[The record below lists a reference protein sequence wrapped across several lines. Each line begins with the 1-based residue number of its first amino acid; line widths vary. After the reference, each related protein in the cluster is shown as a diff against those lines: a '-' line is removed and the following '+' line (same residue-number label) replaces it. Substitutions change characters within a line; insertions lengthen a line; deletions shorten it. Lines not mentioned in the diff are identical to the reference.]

1 MVKKIRTYFRKL
13 KGDCMITLV
22 YYFTNENTGE
32 KMMDIFENYD
42 DVNEFIK
49 IQGPKIEVVEISDR

>member
-1 MVKKIRTYFRKL
+1 
-13 KGDCMITLV
+13 MITLV